1 MNLFF
6 YSLLLIFLS
15 INIIISV
22 EGKLSFG
29 KNEPKELEDLC
40 LRRPYHKTAEP
51 FYFFPV
57 LRAKLKDL
65 GEKYAFP
72 SRCFKRNIVAYKEI
86 SKDKITLTLQNFNKT
101 ETFCS
106 ELFIFHTSNHNF
118 FQFVAFQGEHSI
130 VLKRINQD
138 DKDEIKVNGIKLYSF
153 CNGFVNSIKSLL
165 KSVKSFYG
173 GIGIDPKAKNPKFRP
188 SISKDQ
194 EKANLRILELFNH
207 YTPERRKNTLIN
219 IDKNNIKNGDI
230 LVVSRMNGMDPTIMI
245 GSGGRVAHCCVC
257 SWIDGELYV
266 IEAQEA
272 SYWPKSGIQRNKW
285 DEWIKW
291 AHNADCNVLL
301 LPLRDEYRN
310 KLDVEKATS
319 LILLKCLV

>member
-6 YSLLLIFLS
+6 YSLFLIFLP

-22 EGKLSFG
+22 EVNLSFG

-57 LRAKLKDL
+57 IRAKLKDF

-72 SRCFKRNIVAYKEI
+72 SRCFKRNVVAYKEI
-86 SKDKITLTLQNFNKT
+86 NKDKISLTLQNFNKT

-118 FQFVAFQGEHSI
+118 FQFVAFQGEHVI

-153 CNGFVNSIKSLL
+153 CNGFVNTIKSLL
-165 KSVKSFYG
+165 KTVISFYG
-173 GIGIDPKAKNPKFRP
+173 GIDIDPKAKNPKFRP

-194 EKANLRILELFNH
+194 EKANLRILELYNH
-207 YTPERRKNTLIN
+207 YTPERRKNTVIN
-219 IDKNNIKNGDI
+219 IDKNNIKNGDV

-245 GSGGRVAHCCVC
+245 GSGGRVAHVCVC
-257 SWIDGELYV
+257 TWIDGENYM
-266 IEAQEA
+266 
-272 SYWPKSGIQRNKW
+272 S
-285 DEWIKW
+285 
-291 AHNADCNVLL
+291 
-301 LPLRDEYRN
+301 
-310 KLDVEKATS
+310 
-319 LILLKCLV
+319 